1 MEKEKSYLEI
11 LNFYKNLDKNNIKQ
25 NKVTNAANLLN
36 LLKEKFTCFNWIGF
50 YLLDEQK
57 GELYLGPFIGALAT
71 NTIPLDRGVCGYCAR
86 NQKTVLVEDVSK
98 FEGHIA
104 CSLTT
109 KSEICVPIR
118 IRGKFYGLLDIDSNS
133 FTNFDEV
140 DKKYLEEIIGEIFQ

>member
-11 LNFYKNLDKNNIKQ
+11 LNFYKNSDNNIKQ
-25 NKVTNAANLLN
+25 NKVTKAANLLN

-57 GELYLGPFIGALAT
+57 DELYLGPFIGSLAT

-86 NQKTVLVEDVSK
+86 NQETVVVEDVSK
-98 FEGHIA
+98 FQGHIA

-109 KSEICVPIR
+109 KSEICVPIKR
-118 IRGKFYGLLDIDSNS
+118 DGKFYGLLDIDSNS
-133 FTNFDEV
+133 LTNFDEV
-140 DKKYLEEIIGEIFQ
+140 DKRYLEAIIGEIFQ